1 MHAIRRQ
8 RDIWPSGAAV
18 SNEALAHVAAL
29 YRTVGFG
36 AEAYV
41 EKARWEDVGGAEIMA
56 RLLAVATASTET
68 VKAVAEMV
76 GWSEEAG
83 DKFVVKRQ
91 PRHEAQQKGKFG
103 EVLHAAILETF
114 HHMVVVTKRHM
125 YNPAPG
131 APVHG
136 IDLVALGKIEGMQ
149 GERVVYAETKL
160 RTAQDRN
167 ALIRA
172 RADLARV
179 NREDVPVSIAVEAER
194 LRKSDPAL
202 FKRLVNAAL
211 ERNKAQY
218 RIGAVFEE
226 SQWSDSLL
234 SSLDRVH
241 DPDDLDMVVDIVKI
255 GSLHDLVL
263 ESYKK
268 VGRVV

>member
-1 MHAIRRQ
+1 MRRWLMRRPCTAQ
-8 RDIWPSGAAV
+8 
-18 SNEALAHVAAL
+18 
-29 YRTVGFG
+29 YGFG
-36 AEAYV
+36 VEAYV
-41 EKARWEDVGGAEIMA
+41 EKTRWEDAGGAEIMA
-56 RLLAVATASTET
+56 RLLAVATASSET

-76 GWSEEAG
+76 GWSEEEVE
-83 DKFVVKRQ
+83 DEFVVKRQ
-91 PRHEAQQKGKFG
+91 PGHEAQKKGKFG

-114 HHMVVVTKRHM
+114 HHMVVATKRHM

-136 IDLVALGKIEGMQ
+136 IDLVALGEIEGTHD
-149 GERVVYAETKL
+149 ERIVYAETKL
-160 RTAQDRN
+160 RTAQDRS

-179 NREDVPVSIAVEAER
+179 NREDVPVSIAAEAER

-202 FKRLVNAAL
+202 FERLVNAAL
-211 ERNKAQY
+211 ERKKAQY
-218 RIGAVFEE
+218 RIGAVIEE

-241 DPDDLDMVVDIVKI
+241 DPDELDMVVDIVKI

-263 ESYKK
+263 ESYSK
-268 VGRVV
+268 VGRVA